1 MSYSYDYQETTYKS
15 IIPEDQVYYSYD
27 LMEKRLPGKL
37 YESSLIS
44 SIDKTLDVK
53 KQIKMQKYCSQ
64 RVQNITVLSLNVGE
78 GITGKKEKMLTDLSG
93 QLASNPRI
101 KASMIE
107 ELLVRSDADFI
118 CLQNVSRE
126 IYSQWL

>member
-1 MSYSYDYQETTYKS
+1 
-15 IIPEDQVYYSYD
+15 
-27 LMEKRLPGKL
+27 MEKRLPGKL

-78 GITGKKEKMLTDLSG
+78 GITGKKEKMLNDLSG